1 MKKKH
6 TEDRLEDAIEF
17 ELIHQGGYQKGNPE
31 DYDREQALF
40 PEQVLS
46 FIQTTLPKPWK
57 ALQAIHKSDTKKVVL
72 ADLCKTLNSSGMLK
86 VLRHGF
92 KCFGKLRVAFF
103 APGNQKNPDS
113 LKLYSE
119 NRLTITRQV
128 KYDKAGNKPDLMLS
142 VNGLPVVTVELK
154 NPNSGQTLGI
164 PEAFG
169 H

>member
-1 MKKKH
+1 MIGSRHCFPNKCCH
-6 TEDRLEDAIEF
+6 LSRSNASASYGL
-17 ELIHQGGYQKGNPE
+17 
-31 DYDREQALF
+31 LF
-40 PEQVLS
+40 
-46 FIQTTLPKPWK
+46 LP
-57 ALQAIHKSDTKKVVL
+57 L
-72 ADLCKTLNSSGMLK
+72 
-86 VLRHGF
+86 
-92 KCFGKLRVAFF
+92 
-103 APGNQKNPDS
+103 NQKNPDS

-154 NPNSGQTLGI
+154 NPNSGQTVGI